1 MFEYLISVIRS
12 FLSESHSK
20 IKCYCNLKC
29 CNKSNVDVPIP
40 KDALIQLAKPI
51 VIVPTPKIIN
61 IFTCGKK
68 HSLDKITIPFDKNI
82 TI

>member
-20 IKCYCNLKC
+20 IKCYCNFKC
-29 CNKSNVDVPIP
+29 CNKSNVD
-40 KDALIQLAKPI
+40 
-51 VIVPTPKIIN
+51 VPTPKIIN

-68 HSLDKITIPFDKNI
+68 HSLDKITIPFEKNI